1 MISKTS
7 LQETIQKTTS
17 GEISP
22 VDLVEYSYEQIE
34 KHNPSLNAIVSLKK
48 KSLVIKEAESL
59 FKKKNNEQ
67 KLLFGIPLAVKD
79 LFDVKDLPTT
89 FGLPRFKN
97 NIAKKNSILVTVSL
111 IKVLL
116 YWVKRISRNWHSDLK
131 LKMHCSVPPQMPLMK
146 ACQQEVPA
154 GELHRLAQP
163 Q

>member
-22 VDLVEYSYEQIE
+22 VDLVEYSYEQIK

-89 FGLPRFKN
+89 LDFPDSKT
-97 NIAKKNSILVTVSL
+97 ILLRRILLSWTVS
-111 IKVLL
+111 
-116 YWVKRISRNWHSDLK
+116 
-131 LKMHCSVPPQMPLMK
+131 
-146 ACQQEVPA
+146 
-154 GELHRLAQP
+154 
-163 Q
+163 